1 MRPRVRLRLA
11 LPFAAALLP
20 LAAGACF
27 HSQYQTKPAVAV
39 VEGDPIVQMAPP
51 AALPSLDDPAY
62 SLWKAHTDPPA
73 PWEPVVGIAGRGY
86 PLGLLDRYEVVNDEA
101 PASRTPYVVTR
112 CPLAGLAAVYDRRV
126 GDKTLTFINSG
137 ALWRDTLVLEDRE
150 TGTLW
155 TAATGEAL
163 YGPLRGERLTPI
175 PATNATMNA
184 FAQAHPRARYL
195 DTGELTETSISMA
208 LYNSSG
214 WQGFSGFRTRDT
226 RFEPKAKVYSIS
238 DGNEAVAFVEA
249 DVKGRGCVTAELG
262 GRLVLL
268 EWDAERDAPRAFRG
282 PSEGSAEIAVVP
294 MYWFAVDRHFET
306 VRTLRR

>member
-11 LPFAAALLP
+11 IAAAILP
-20 LAAGACF
+20 LAAGCF
-27 HSQYQTKPAVAV
+27 HAQYQTKPAVAV
-39 VEGDPIVQMAPP
+39 VDGDPIVQMAPP
-51 AALPSLDDPAY
+51 AALPSLDGPAY

-86 PLGLLDRYEVVNDEA
+86 PLGLLDRYEVVNDVSA
-101 PASRTPYVVTR
+101 RAPYVVAR

-126 GDKTLTFINSG
+126 GGRTLTFINSG

-163 YGPLRGERLTPI
+163 YGPLQGERLTPI

-184 FAQAHPRARYL
+184 FAESNPRARYL
-195 DTGELTETSISMA
+195 DTGELTEAPISMS
-208 LYNSSG
+208 LYDSSG
-214 WQGFSGFRTRDT
+214 WQGFSGFQTKDR

-238 DGNEAVAFVEA
+238 DGNEAVAFVEE
-249 DVKGRGCVTAELG
+249 DLKGRGCVTAELG

-268 EWDAERDAPRAFRG
+268 EWDVARDAPRAFRG
-282 PSEGSAEIAVVP
+282 PSDGSAEIAVVP
-294 MYWFAVDRHFET
+294 MYWFAIDRHFET
-306 VRTLRR
+306 VRTLGR